1 MLARIRYPL
10 PILLAGLAIALIL
23 ATPGSQRL
31 SAAPPETPGKFMG
44 TSQCVKCHENSMGG
58 RAADALPALKEVPIW
73 AKKDQH
79 AFAFR
84 RLQDKK
90 PPNPRWRS
98 KVSSEEIMENLYG
111 GEGGDDDDD
120 DDDDDSET
128 PEASKSARCLSCH
141 GIMVTELGQPS
152 WLPKKAELRVSE
164 NRSLQQGYKASE
176 GVSCDGCHGPASGW
190 VEGHV
195 PDHWTIKEWKSRVD
209 PKDAGAASR
218 KLWEEKGLYYS
229 KDLVLWARQCVR
241 CHLRL
246 DAELIEA
253 KHPPLKAFELYDQNN
268 RVPPHWRDYSKA
280 ADAPELPG
288 AGPTHD
294 ARLWQVGQ
302 AVALNDALEQVKSR
316 TRKPKKKKGKKRKKK
331 KISKKLVNAGIDRA
345 ESHYVVL
352 RHALAVQPTLKEAA
366 AALDA
371 AMTDLSKAKKSG
383 DQYSAAKKA
392 VELLKTLP
400 YDLAA
405 LPTDKAAVAKIIAAI
420 EADPDAKK
428 GAAKEVAKLSLV
440 PLNKAK

>member
-1 MLARIRYPL
+1 MSARVRFPL
-10 PILLAGLAIALIL
+10 SLLMAGLAIALIL
-23 ATPGSQRL
+23 ASPGASRL

-44 TSQCVKCHENSMGG
+44 TAQCVKCHENGMGG

-73 AKKDQH
+73 TKKDQH

-120 DDDDDSET
+120 DDDAEL

-141 GIMVTELGQPS
+141 GIMVTELGKPS

-164 NRSLQQGYKASE
+164 NPSLQQGYKASE

-195 PDHWTIKEWKSRVD
+195 PDHWTINEWKSRVD
-209 PKDAGAASR
+209 AKDPSAASR

-229 KDLVLWARQCVR
+229 KDLVLWAKQCVR

-246 DAELIEA
+246 DADLIEA
-253 KHPPLKAFELYDQNN
+253 KHPPLKAFELYDQNS

-280 ADAPELPG
+280 KDLPELPG

-302 AVALNDALEQVKSR
+302 AVALADALEQVKSR
-316 TRKPKKKKGKKRKKK
+316 TRKRKGKKRKV
-331 KISKKLVNAGIDRA
+331 SKKLVKAGIERA

-352 RHALAVQPTLKEAA
+352 RHALAVQPSLKEAA
-366 AALDA
+366 ATLEA
-371 AMTDLSKAKKSG
+371 AMKDLGKAKKRSK
-383 DQYSAAKKA
+383 QYSAAKKA
-392 VELLKTLP
+392 VSLLEKLP

-405 LPTDKAAVAKIIAAI
+405 VPVDKAAVAKIIAAI

-428 GAAKEVAKLSLV
+428 GAAKKIAKLSLV